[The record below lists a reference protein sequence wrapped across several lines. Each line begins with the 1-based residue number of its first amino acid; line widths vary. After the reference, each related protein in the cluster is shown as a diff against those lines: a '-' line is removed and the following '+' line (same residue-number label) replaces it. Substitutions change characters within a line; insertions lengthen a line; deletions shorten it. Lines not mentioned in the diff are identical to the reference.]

1 MLRTLIII
9 AAAFSAIGVPA
20 VTQAEAAGLETVQ
33 SRDMRDRYTPG
44 EARVQ
49 REQGNLVPA
58 IRVIGDVRRLYP
70 NAEVL
75 DAELEGGSQPRYIV
89 KILTADGRRID
100 VVADARTGAIL
111 SER

>member
-9 AAAFSAIGVPA
+9 AAAFTALGVPA
-20 VTQAEAAGLETVQ
+20 VTHAEAAGLELNQ
-33 SRDMRDRYTPG
+33 GRDVRDRYTPG

-58 IRVIGDVRRLYP
+58 IRVIGDVRQRYP
-70 NAEVL
+70 NADVL
-75 DAELEGGSQPRYIV
+75 DVELEGGSAPRYIV

-100 VVADARTGAIL
+100 VVADARTGNIL

>member
-1 MLRTLIII
+1 MRTLIII

-20 VTQAEAAGLETVQ
+20 VTHAEAAGLETAQ
-33 SRDMRDRYTPG
+33 NRDMRDRYTPG

-75 DAELEGGSQPRYIV
+75 DAELEGGNQPRYIV

>member
-1 MLRTLIII
+1 MLRTLIIL
-9 AAAFSAIGVPA
+9 VA
-20 VTQAEAAGLETVQ
+20 VTSALGAVTGSYAEAAGLDTVQ
-33 SRDMRDRYTPG
+33 GRDVRDRYTPG

-49 REQGNLVPA
+49 REQGNLMPA

-70 NAEVL
+70 DAEVL
-75 DAELEGGSQPRYIV
+75 DAELVRGDQPRYIV

-100 VVADARTGAIL
+100 VVADARTGNIL

>member
-9 AAAFSAIGVPA
+9 AAAFTALGVPA

-33 SRDMRDRYTPG
+33 GRDVRGRYTPG

-58 IRVIGDVRRLYP
+58 IRVISDVRQRYP
-70 NAEVL
+70 NANVL
-75 DAELEGGSQPRYIV
+75 DVELEGGNAPRYIV

-100 VVADARTGAIL
+100 VVADARTGNIL

>member
-20 VTQAEAAGLETVQ
+20 VTQAEAAGLETAQ